1 MIVRALFYGLLLWL
15 LYRLVKGLGPRRPER
30 RRTAP
35 GTAVRGG
42 DLVQD
47 PQCGVYIP
55 VEDAVKGPGG
65 TRFCSEACRDAYRS
79 RKS

>member
-1 MIVRALFYGLLLWL
+1 MIRVLFYGLLFWL
-15 LYRLVKGLGPRRPER
+15 LYRLVKGLTPRRPER
-30 RRTAP
+30 GRPAS

-65 TRFCSEACRDAYRS
+65 TLFCSEACRDAYRH
-79 RKS
+79 RKP